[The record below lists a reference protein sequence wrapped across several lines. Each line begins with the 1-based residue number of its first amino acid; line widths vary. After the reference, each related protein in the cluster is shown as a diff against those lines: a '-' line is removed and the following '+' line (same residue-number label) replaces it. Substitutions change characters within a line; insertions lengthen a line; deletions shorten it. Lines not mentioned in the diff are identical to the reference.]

1 MSRGPSKHRRL
12 FKTGIIVATALIAA
26 AVVAAVPAGR
36 RRALDVAAKARRSA
50 EAAIGLEPDRAVVA
64 AEWARKR
71 RIGVVQAR
79 VNLTNFYNKTT
90 PEIRRLF
97 EVGGL
102 APGDTLIRWGRAD
115 PSFVVSS
122 KVFEADESGRSYR
135 LRPNLRSVWL
145 RQVTPQGAPLMLL
158 EVPDTPEVRAAAGP
172 AGAIVDEGSIQTTN
186 SWGLRGPEPD
196 PEATLRGIVLGDS
209 FMQGMF
215 VGDADTP
222 PLLLE
227 KRLAD
232 AWRVP
237 VSVLNTGHIG
247 YSPEQYYYTLKQY
260 ADRFRPHFV
269 VVSVCPNDFGDYN
282 DVLAGKGDSWDE
294 AGYWLGEIAQVC
306 RSRAIP
312 CVLVPVPV
320 DAQVVNS
327 RRDLYYPARLTHLF
341 PAGPPLYCD
350 PLNDFI
356 DEHLRLV
363 RDGDRRGQRP
373 STSPLYNLQIA
384 DNHFSPL
391 GAALWARVVARRLTL
406 LVDPPPSA
414 ESSQER

>member
-1 MSRGPSKHRRL
+1 L